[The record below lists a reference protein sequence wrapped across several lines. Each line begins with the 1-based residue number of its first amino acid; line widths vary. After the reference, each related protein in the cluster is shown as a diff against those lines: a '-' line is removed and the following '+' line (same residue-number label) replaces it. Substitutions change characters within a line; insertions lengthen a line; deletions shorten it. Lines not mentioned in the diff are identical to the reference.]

1 MAYSLL
7 TELNSTRD
15 DWTVR
20 VRVCRKWNSINFKRN
35 RELMSTDMILI
46 DEEETLIHATI
57 NKNLVNKYK
66 NLLSEGSVYV
76 IKNFKV
82 SEASGVYRPVTST
95 FKISFFLTTALQ
107 ELREGIVSIPINGFQ
122 FIKPDMIDS
131 RLNNNTVLSD
141 VVGCLTAIGDMESVG
156 SKWKKRDIQVITD
169 YSAKSKI
176 TLWEEFGEK
185 FEPFLYNDSGPY
197 VVIVTST
204 TVKQFR
210 GEVTFATTYASKIYV
225 NLEIDYITT
234 LIQKFGAT
242 FLGVQTIGS
251 SNVNNIPIEEE
262 MFMNR
267 MNITELLES
276 DWSADI
282 HEYIVT
288 VRGNITEIDNYFD
301 WYYISCNSCSKKIVP
316 SNGVYTCL
324 FCAKECKFPL
334 VKYKIYVKVKDK
346 TGKTTLVLFNA
357 VAEKLLDTSAHK
369 LFNRLSLES
378 NNVPPQIQSLCG
390 KEFIFKLRLNNY
402 NLKEGLENYTVS
414 KLFIPDE
421 NLELQYTTRKEQ
433 KGKKK
438 VEDNIETKRFV
449 EGKES
454 TNVSLEDF
462 EDSPEDPHVNDGVN
476 CRGRRTSLRKI
487 RKRRNLII
495 NDDEVIE
502 QTTKKSKK

>member
-301 WYYISCNSCSKKIVP
+301 WY
-316 SNGVYTCL
+316 
-324 FCAKECKFPL
+324 
-334 VKYKIYVKVKDK
+334 KIYVKVKDK

-438 VEDNIETKRFV
+438 
-449 EGKES
+449 
-454 TNVSLEDF
+454 
-462 EDSPEDPHVNDGVN
+462 
-476 CRGRRTSLRKI
+476 
-487 RKRRNLII
+487 
-495 NDDEVIE
+495 
-502 QTTKKSKK
+502 